1 MPRIGRTLPSAPDAH
16 SAYAPPREASLRR
29 GAALSPGRAWALAL
43 TATFTMSVSYVDRQT
58 LAALAPTVTRHLQ
71 ITETGYGALLSAFS
85 IAYLVGSP
93 LAGRL
98 IDAVGARRGMLGAVL
113 LWSVVAGL
121 HALVPSF
128 AVLFALRIA
137 LGLAEAPSFPG
148 AAQTVHRA
156 LPPNERARG
165 LGILFTGSSFGAM
178 VAPKIAT
185 WFNGMWGWRAAFVG
199 SALVGLVWVPLWLA
213 LAWTQPGRAA
223 LDRREEHGP
232 AFRTRDLLSNGGVWR
247 AVILILACAPL
258 LGLHF
263 NWLSKLLDRQFH
275 ATQAEIG
282 NLLVLPPLLFDA
294 GAILFGSLATR
305 AMKRRPDDDRPPH
318 ALIIVSTI
326 VAMTGAFL
334 PLCPGPWPAMV
345 LAGISMAG
353 GGGIYSLVTADLL
366 RRVPPAAISTAGGL
380 LAASQ
385 SLALIIANPVI
396 GKSVEASGSYTPI
409 LVALALIHLPG
420 AAIWLLWRPP
430 PVYRTEAAVSLPDP
444 A

>member
-1 MPRIGRTLPSAPDAH
+1 MERSPDLRT
-16 SAYAPPREASLRR
+16 AYAPPREAAP
-29 GAALSPGRAWALAL
+29 AALSPGRAWALAL

-58 LAALAPTVTRHLQ
+58 LAALAPTVTRELR
-71 ITETGYGALLSAFS
+71 ISETGYGWLISAFS

-113 LWSVVAGL
+113 LWSAVAAL
-121 HALVPSF
+121 HALVPAF

-156 LPPNERARG
+156 LPPHERARG

-178 VAPKIAT
+178 VAPKLAAF
-185 WFNGMWGWRAAFVG
+185 FNETWGWRTAFLG
-199 SALVGLVWVPLWLA
+199 SALVGLVWVPVWLA

-223 LDRREEHGP
+223 LDRREQHRGP
-232 AFRTRDLLSNGGVWR
+232 AFRSRDLLRSGGVWR
-247 AVILILACAPL
+247 AVALILACAPL

-275 ATQAEIG
+275 TTQAEIG

-294 GAILFGSLATR
+294 GAVLFGSLATR
-305 AMKRRPDDDRPPH
+305 AMKARPDDDRPPH
-318 ALIIVSTI
+318 GLVLASTL

-334 PLCPGPWPAMV
+334 PLCPGPWPCMV

-366 RRVPPAAISTAGGL
+366 RRVPPAAVSTAGGI
-380 LAASQ
+380 LAAAQ

-396 GKSVEASGSYTPI
+396 GRSVEAAGSYTPI
-409 LVALALIHLPG
+409 LVALSLLHLPG
-420 AAIWLLWRPP
+420 LAVWLLWRPP
-430 PVYRTEAAVSLPDP
+430 PVYREATEATV
-444 A
+444 